1 VPPVFR
7 EGSLPQVCM
16 DFLSIQSAAAGSFRP
31 MYVVRWPPIIDT
43 ARAGRLAESRRQ
55 EQVSQPFGTDR
66 NRIGLP
72 LGRNRLTSR

>member
-7 EGSLPQVCM
+7 GGSLPQVCM
-16 DFLSIQSAAAGSFRP
+16 DFLSIHAAAGSFRP
-31 MYVVRWPPIIDT
+31 MYVVRWPTIVDT
-43 ARAGRLAESRRQ
+43 ARAGRLAESRRR

-72 LGRNRLTSR
+72 LGRNRLTSG